1 MISVSL
7 KRNINLFVMM
17 MKGQPYWTSFTW
29 LQRTIHMK
37 LAQMIWTL
45 RRNRTGK
52 KLASLFLSCFLHH

>member
-52 KLASLFLSCFLHH
+52 KLA